1 MEDHQ
6 DELSKALWDTGNRK
20 YEVNSALN
28 RPHLWFD
35 AEQMQP
41 SSEQFYF
48 NAILVYYDIWN
59 TNDPST
65 KTTNLMGILFMN
77 DMEED
82 SAGIGQWQNYEKL
95 VQDENGAGNSYV
107 FRINLK
113 NTNAVVVDKSQID
126 EKRADYSFNDFYFR
140 MYFQLLHT
148 KVDFQNRYNV
158 FLDIKDTCSG
168 EKLEKMKKIM
178 SYNSSI
184 GTLQFIPSRESVFI
198 QLADVLMGAINY
210 NLRIQKGD
218 VKGNVIAKLKLIE
231 KIKRH
236 SNISLNTT
244 TPLSRNKF
252 NLFFITLK

>member
-1 MEDHQ
+1 MSKTFNLYC
-6 DELSKALWDTGNRK
+6 DESTHLIHDGHPYMLLSYISIAYPQIRLAKEEIKAIKRK
-20 YEVNSALN
+20 FNYTEELKWTNVHSATYKVYAELVD
-28 RPHLWFD
+28 WF
-35 AEQMQP
+35 
-41 SSEQFYF
+41 
-48 NAILVYYDIWN
+48 
-59 TNDPST
+59 
-65 KTTNLMGILFMN
+65 FMN
-77 DMEED
+77 DLE
-82 SAGIGQWQNYEKL
+82 
-95 VQDENGAGNSYV
+95 
-107 FRINLK
+107 FR
-113 NTNAVVVDKSQID
+113 TVVVDKSQID
-126 EKRADYSFNDFYFR
+126 EKRAYYSFNDFYFR

>member
-1 MEDHQ
+1 MGKTFNLYC
-6 DELSKALWDTGNRK
+6 DESTHLIHDGHPYMLLSYISIAYPQIRLAKEEIKAIKRK
-20 YEVNSALN
+20 FNYTEELKWTNVHSATYKVYAELVD
-28 RPHLWFD
+28 WF
-35 AEQMQP
+35 
-41 SSEQFYF
+41 
-48 NAILVYYDIWN
+48 
-59 TNDPST
+59 
-65 KTTNLMGILFMN
+65 FMN
-77 DMEED
+77 DLE
-82 SAGIGQWQNYEKL
+82 
-95 VQDENGAGNSYV
+95 
-107 FRINLK
+107 FR
-113 NTNAVVVDKSQID
+113 AVVVDKSQID
-126 EKRADYSFNDFYFR
+126 ETRADYSFNDFYFR

-168 EKLEKMKKIM
+168 EKLEKLKKIM

>member
-1 MEDHQ
+1 MSKTFNLYC
-6 DELSKALWDTGNRK
+6 DESTHLIHDGHPYMLLSYISIAYPQIRLAKEEIKAIKRK
-20 YEVNSALN
+20 FNYTEELKWTNVHSATYKVYAELVD
-28 RPHLWFD
+28 WF
-35 AEQMQP
+35 
-41 SSEQFYF
+41 
-48 NAILVYYDIWN
+48 
-59 TNDPST
+59 
-65 KTTNLMGILFMN
+65 FMN
-77 DMEED
+77 DLE
-82 SAGIGQWQNYEKL
+82 
-95 VQDENGAGNSYV
+95 
-107 FRINLK
+107 FR
-113 NTNAVVVDKSQID
+113 TVVVDKSQID

-168 EKLEKMKKIM
+168 EKLEKLKKIM

-236 SNISLNTT
+236 SNISLNTM

>member
-1 MEDHQ
+1 MSKTFNLYC
-6 DELSKALWDTGNRK
+6 DESTHLIHDGHPYMLLSYISIAYPQIRLAKEEIKAIKRK
-20 YEVNSALN
+20 FNYTEELKWTNVHSATYKVYAELVD
-28 RPHLWFD
+28 WF
-35 AEQMQP
+35 
-41 SSEQFYF
+41 
-48 NAILVYYDIWN
+48 
-59 TNDPST
+59 
-65 KTTNLMGILFMN
+65 FMN
-77 DMEED
+77 DLE
-82 SAGIGQWQNYEKL
+82 
-95 VQDENGAGNSYV
+95 
-107 FRINLK
+107 FR
-113 NTNAVVVDKSQID
+113 AVVVDKSQID
-126 EKRADYSFNDFYFR
+126 EQRADYSFNDFYFR

-168 EKLEKMKKIM
+168 EKLEKLKKIM

-236 SNISLNTT
+236 SNISLNTM

>member
-1 MEDHQ
+1 
-6 DELSKALWDTGNRK
+6 
-20 YEVNSALN
+20 
-28 RPHLWFD
+28 
-35 AEQMQP
+35 
-41 SSEQFYF
+41 
-48 NAILVYYDIWN
+48 
-59 TNDPST
+59 
-65 KTTNLMGILFMN
+65 
-77 DMEED
+77 
-82 SAGIGQWQNYEKL
+82 
-95 VQDENGAGNSYV
+95 
-107 FRINLK
+107 
-113 NTNAVVVDKSQID
+113 
-126 EKRADYSFNDFYFR
+126 
-140 MYFQLLHT
+140 
-148 KVDFQNRYNV
+148 
-158 FLDIKDTCSG
+158 
-168 EKLEKMKKIM
+168 M

>member
-1 MEDHQ
+1 MSKTFNLYC
-6 DELSKALWDTGNRK
+6 DESTHLIHDGHPYMLLSYISIAYPQIRLAKEEIKAIKRK
-20 YEVNSALN
+20 FNYTEELKWTNVHSATYKVYAELVD
-28 RPHLWFD
+28 WF
-35 AEQMQP
+35 
-41 SSEQFYF
+41 
-48 NAILVYYDIWN
+48 
-59 TNDPST
+59 
-65 KTTNLMGILFMN
+65 FMN
-77 DMEED
+77 DLE
-82 SAGIGQWQNYEKL
+82 
-95 VQDENGAGNSYV
+95 
-107 FRINLK
+107 FR
-113 NTNAVVVDKSQID
+113 AVVVDKSQID

-218 VKGNVIAKLKLIE
+218 VTGNVIAKLKLIE

>member
-1 MEDHQ
+1 MNKTFNLYC
-6 DELSKALWDTGNRK
+6 DESTHLIHDGHPYMLLSYISIAYPQIRLAKEEIKAIKRK
-20 YEVNSALN
+20 FNYTEELKWTNVHSATYKVYAELVD
-28 RPHLWFD
+28 WF
-35 AEQMQP
+35 
-41 SSEQFYF
+41 
-48 NAILVYYDIWN
+48 
-59 TNDPST
+59 
-65 KTTNLMGILFMN
+65 FMN
-77 DMEED
+77 DLE
-82 SAGIGQWQNYEKL
+82 
-95 VQDENGAGNSYV
+95 
-107 FRINLK
+107 FR
-113 NTNAVVVDKSQID
+113 TVVVDKSQID
-126 EKRADYSFNDFYFR
+126 EQRADYSFNDFYFR

-168 EKLEKMKKIM
+168 EKLEKLKKIM

>member
-1 MEDHQ
+1 MSKTFNLYC
-6 DELSKALWDTGNRK
+6 DESTHLIHDGHPYMLLSYISIAYPQIRLAKEEIKAIKRK
-20 YEVNSALN
+20 FNYTEELKWTNVHSATYKVYAELVD
-28 RPHLWFD
+28 WF
-35 AEQMQP
+35 
-41 SSEQFYF
+41 
-48 NAILVYYDIWN
+48 
-59 TNDPST
+59 
-65 KTTNLMGILFMN
+65 FMN
-77 DMEED
+77 DLE
-82 SAGIGQWQNYEKL
+82 
-95 VQDENGAGNSYV
+95 
-107 FRINLK
+107 FR
-113 NTNAVVVDKSQID
+113 TVVVDKSQID

-168 EKLEKMKKIM
+168 EKLEKLKKIM

>member
-1 MEDHQ
+1 MSKTFNLYC
-6 DELSKALWDTGNRK
+6 DESTHLIHDGHPYMLLSYISIAYPQIRLAKEEIKAIKRK
-20 YEVNSALN
+20 FNYTEELKWTNVHSATYKVYAELVD
-28 RPHLWFD
+28 WF
-35 AEQMQP
+35 
-41 SSEQFYF
+41 
-48 NAILVYYDIWN
+48 
-59 TNDPST
+59 
-65 KTTNLMGILFMN
+65 FMN
-77 DMEED
+77 DLE
-82 SAGIGQWQNYEKL
+82 
-95 VQDENGAGNSYV
+95 
-107 FRINLK
+107 FR
-113 NTNAVVVDKSQID
+113 TVVVDKSQI
-126 EKRADYSFNDFYFR
+126 EETRADYSFNDFYFR

-168 EKLEKMKKIM
+168 EKLEKLKKIM

-244 TPLSRNKF
+244 PPLSRNKF

>member
-1 MEDHQ
+1 MSKTFNLYC
-6 DELSKALWDTGNRK
+6 DESTHLIHDGHPYMLLSYISIAYPQIRLAKEEIKTIKRK
-20 YEVNSALN
+20 FNYTEELKWTNVHSATYKVYAELVD
-28 RPHLWFD
+28 WF
-35 AEQMQP
+35 
-41 SSEQFYF
+41 
-48 NAILVYYDIWN
+48 
-59 TNDPST
+59 
-65 KTTNLMGILFMN
+65 FMN
-77 DMEED
+77 DLE
-82 SAGIGQWQNYEKL
+82 
-95 VQDENGAGNSYV
+95 
-107 FRINLK
+107 FR
-113 NTNAVVVDKSQID
+113 TVVVDKSQID
-126 EKRADYSFNDFYFR
+126 EQRADYSFNDFYFR

-168 EKLEKMKKIM
+168 EKLEKLKKIM

-210 NLRIQKGD
+210 NLRILKGD
-218 VKGNVIAKLKLIE
+218 VIGNVIAKLKLIE

>member
-1 MEDHQ
+1 MSKTFNLYC
-6 DELSKALWDTGNRK
+6 DESTHLIHDGHPYMLLSYISIAYPQIRLAKEEIKAIKRK
-20 YEVNSALN
+20 FNYTEELKWTNVHSATYKVYAELVD
-28 RPHLWFD
+28 WF
-35 AEQMQP
+35 
-41 SSEQFYF
+41 
-48 NAILVYYDIWN
+48 
-59 TNDPST
+59 
-65 KTTNLMGILFMN
+65 FMN
-77 DMEED
+77 DLE
-82 SAGIGQWQNYEKL
+82 
-95 VQDENGAGNSYV
+95 
-107 FRINLK
+107 FR
-113 NTNAVVVDKSQID
+113 AVVVDKSQID

-244 TPLSRNKF
+244 TPFSRNKF

>member
-1 MEDHQ
+1 MSKTFNLYC
-6 DELSKALWDTGNRK
+6 DESTHLIHDGHPYMLLSYISIAYPQIRLAKEEIKAIKRK
-20 YEVNSALN
+20 FNYTEELKWTNVHSATYKVYAELVD
-28 RPHLWFD
+28 WF
-35 AEQMQP
+35 
-41 SSEQFYF
+41 
-48 NAILVYYDIWN
+48 
-59 TNDPST
+59 
-65 KTTNLMGILFMN
+65 FMN
-77 DMEED
+77 DLE
-82 SAGIGQWQNYEKL
+82 
-95 VQDENGAGNSYV
+95 
-107 FRINLK
+107 FR
-113 NTNAVVVDKSQID
+113 AVVVDKSQID

-244 TPLSRNKF
+244 TPLSRNKY

>member
-1 MEDHQ
+1 MYC
-6 DELSKALWDTGNRK
+6 DESTHLIHDGHPYMLLSYISIAYPQIRLAKEEIKAIKRK
-20 YEVNSALN
+20 FNYTEELKWTNVHSATYKVYAEL
-28 RPHLWFD
+28 LDWF
-35 AEQMQP
+35 
-41 SSEQFYF
+41 
-48 NAILVYYDIWN
+48 
-59 TNDPST
+59 
-65 KTTNLMGILFMN
+65 FMN
-77 DMEED
+77 DLE
-82 SAGIGQWQNYEKL
+82 
-95 VQDENGAGNSYV
+95 
-107 FRINLK
+107 FR
-113 NTNAVVVDKSQID
+113 AVVVDKSQID

>member
-1 MEDHQ
+1 MSKTFNLYC
-6 DELSKALWDTGNRK
+6 DESTHLIHDGHPYMLLSYISIAYPQIRLAKEEIKAIKRK
-20 YEVNSALN
+20 FNYTEELKWTNVHSATYKVYAEL
-28 RPHLWFD
+28 LDWF
-35 AEQMQP
+35 
-41 SSEQFYF
+41 
-48 NAILVYYDIWN
+48 
-59 TNDPST
+59 
-65 KTTNLMGILFMN
+65 FMN
-77 DMEED
+77 DLE
-82 SAGIGQWQNYEKL
+82 
-95 VQDENGAGNSYV
+95 
-107 FRINLK
+107 FR
-113 NTNAVVVDKSQID
+113 AVVVDKSQID

>member
-1 MEDHQ
+1 MSKTFNLYC
-6 DELSKALWDTGNRK
+6 DESTHLIHDGHPYMLLSYISIAYPQIRLAKEEIKAIKRK
-20 YEVNSALN
+20 FNYTEELKWTNVHSATYKVYAELVD
-28 RPHLWFD
+28 WF
-35 AEQMQP
+35 
-41 SSEQFYF
+41 
-48 NAILVYYDIWN
+48 
-59 TNDPST
+59 
-65 KTTNLMGILFMN
+65 FMN
-77 DMEED
+77 DLE
-82 SAGIGQWQNYEKL
+82 
-95 VQDENGAGNSYV
+95 
-107 FRINLK
+107 FR
-113 NTNAVVVDKSQID
+113 TVVVDKSQID
-126 EKRADYSFNDFYFR
+126 EQRADYSFNDFYFR

-168 EKLEKMKKIM
+168 EKLEKLKKIM

-236 SNISLNTT
+236 SNIS
-244 TPLSRNKF
+244 
-252 NLFFITLK
+252 

>member
-1 MEDHQ
+1 MSKTFNLYC
-6 DELSKALWDTGNRK
+6 DESTHLIHDGHPYMLLSYISIAYPQIRLAKEEIKAIKRK
-20 YEVNSALN
+20 FNYTEELKWTNVHSATYKVYAELVD
-28 RPHLWFD
+28 WF
-35 AEQMQP
+35 
-41 SSEQFYF
+41 
-48 NAILVYYDIWN
+48 
-59 TNDPST
+59 
-65 KTTNLMGILFMN
+65 FMN
-77 DMEED
+77 DLE
-82 SAGIGQWQNYEKL
+82 
-95 VQDENGAGNSYV
+95 
-107 FRINLK
+107 FR
-113 NTNAVVVDKSQID
+113 TVVVDKSQID
-126 EKRADYSFNDFYFR
+126 EQRADYSFNDFYFR

-168 EKLEKMKKIM
+168 EKLEKLKKIM
-178 SYNSSI
+178 NYNSSI

>member
-1 MEDHQ
+1 MYC
-6 DELSKALWDTGNRK
+6 DESTHLIHDGHPYMLLSYISIAYPQIRLAKEEMKAIKRK
-20 YEVNSALN
+20 FNYTEELKWTNVHSATYKVYAELVD
-28 RPHLWFD
+28 WF
-35 AEQMQP
+35 
-41 SSEQFYF
+41 
-48 NAILVYYDIWN
+48 
-59 TNDPST
+59 
-65 KTTNLMGILFMN
+65 FMN
-77 DMEED
+77 DLE
-82 SAGIGQWQNYEKL
+82 
-95 VQDENGAGNSYV
+95 
-107 FRINLK
+107 FR
-113 NTNAVVVDKSQID
+113 AVVVDKSQID

>member
-1 MEDHQ
+1 MSKTFNLYC
-6 DELSKALWDTGNRK
+6 DESTHLIHDGHPYMLLSYISIAYPQIRLAKEEIKAIKRK
-20 YEVNSALN
+20 FNYTEELKWTNVHSATYKVYAGL
-28 RPHLWFD
+28 LDWF
-35 AEQMQP
+35 
-41 SSEQFYF
+41 
-48 NAILVYYDIWN
+48 
-59 TNDPST
+59 
-65 KTTNLMGILFMN
+65 FMN
-77 DMEED
+77 DLE
-82 SAGIGQWQNYEKL
+82 
-95 VQDENGAGNSYV
+95 
-107 FRINLK
+107 FR
-113 NTNAVVVDKSQID
+113 AVVVDKSQID

>member
-1 MEDHQ
+1 M
-6 DELSKALWDTGNRK
+6 
-20 YEVNSALN
+20 
-28 RPHLWFD
+28 
-35 AEQMQP
+35 
-41 SSEQFYF
+41 
-48 NAILVYYDIWN
+48 
-59 TNDPST
+59 
-65 KTTNLMGILFMN
+65 
-77 DMEED
+77 
-82 SAGIGQWQNYEKL
+82 
-95 VQDENGAGNSYV
+95 
-107 FRINLK
+107 
-113 NTNAVVVDKSQID
+113 VDKSQID

>member
-1 MEDHQ
+1 MSRTFNLYC
-6 DELSKALWDTGNRK
+6 DESTHLIHDGHPYMLLSYISIAYPQIRLAKEEIKAIKRK
-20 YEVNSALN
+20 FNYTEELKWTNVHSATYKVYAELVD
-28 RPHLWFD
+28 WF
-35 AEQMQP
+35 
-41 SSEQFYF
+41 
-48 NAILVYYDIWN
+48 
-59 TNDPST
+59 
-65 KTTNLMGILFMN
+65 FMN
-77 DMEED
+77 DLE
-82 SAGIGQWQNYEKL
+82 
-95 VQDENGAGNSYV
+95 
-107 FRINLK
+107 FR
-113 NTNAVVVDKSQID
+113 AVVVDKSQID

>member
-1 MEDHQ
+1 MSKTFNLYC
-6 DELSKALWDTGNRK
+6 DESTHLIHDGHPYMLLSYISIAYPQIRLAKEEIKAIKWKFNYTEELKWTN
-20 YEVNSALN
+20 VHSATYKVYAELVD
-28 RPHLWFD
+28 WF
-35 AEQMQP
+35 
-41 SSEQFYF
+41 
-48 NAILVYYDIWN
+48 
-59 TNDPST
+59 
-65 KTTNLMGILFMN
+65 FMN
-77 DMEED
+77 DLE
-82 SAGIGQWQNYEKL
+82 
-95 VQDENGAGNSYV
+95 
-107 FRINLK
+107 FR
-113 NTNAVVVDKSQID
+113 AVVVDKSQID

>member
-1 MEDHQ
+1 MSKTFNLYC
-6 DELSKALWDTGNRK
+6 DESTHLIHDGHPYMLLSYISIAYPQIRLAKEEIKAIKRK
-20 YEVNSALN
+20 FNYTEELKWTNVHSATYKVYAELVD
-28 RPHLWFD
+28 WF
-35 AEQMQP
+35 
-41 SSEQFYF
+41 
-48 NAILVYYDIWN
+48 
-59 TNDPST
+59 
-65 KTTNLMGILFMN
+65 FMN
-77 DMEED
+77 DLE
-82 SAGIGQWQNYEKL
+82 
-95 VQDENGAGNSYV
+95 
-107 FRINLK
+107 FR
-113 NTNAVVVDKSQID
+113 AVVVDKSQID

-198 QLADVLMGAINY
+198 KLADVLMGAINY

>member
-1 MEDHQ
+1 MSKTFNLYC
-6 DELSKALWDTGNRK
+6 DESTHLIHDGHPYMLLSYISIAYPQIRLAKEEIKAIKRK
-20 YEVNSALN
+20 FNYTEELKWTNVHSATYKVYAELVD
-28 RPHLWFD
+28 WF
-35 AEQMQP
+35 
-41 SSEQFYF
+41 
-48 NAILVYYDIWN
+48 
-59 TNDPST
+59 
-65 KTTNLMGILFMN
+65 FMN
-77 DMEED
+77 DLE
-82 SAGIGQWQNYEKL
+82 
-95 VQDENGAGNSYV
+95 
-107 FRINLK
+107 FR
-113 NTNAVVVDKSQID
+113 AVVVDKSQID

-184 GTLQFIPSRESVFI
+184 GTPQFIPSRESVFI

>member
-1 MEDHQ
+1 MSKTFNLYC
-6 DELSKALWDTGNRK
+6 DESTHLIHDGHPYMLLSYISIAYPQIRLAKEEIKAIKRK
-20 YEVNSALN
+20 FNYTEELKWTNVHSATYKVYAELVD
-28 RPHLWFD
+28 WF
-35 AEQMQP
+35 
-41 SSEQFYF
+41 
-48 NAILVYYDIWN
+48 
-59 TNDPST
+59 
-65 KTTNLMGILFMN
+65 FMN
-77 DMEED
+77 DLE
-82 SAGIGQWQNYEKL
+82 
-95 VQDENGAGNSYV
+95 
-107 FRINLK
+107 FR
-113 NTNAVVVDKSQID
+113 TVAVDKSQID
-126 EKRADYSFNDFYFR
+126 EQRADYSFNDFYFR

-168 EKLEKMKKIM
+168 EKLEKLKKIM

>member
-1 MEDHQ
+1 MSKTFNLYC
-6 DELSKALWDTGNRK
+6 DESTHLIHDGHPYMLLSYISIAYPQIRLAKEEIKAIKRK
-20 YEVNSALN
+20 FNYTEELKWTNVHSATYKVYAELVD
-28 RPHLWFD
+28 WF
-35 AEQMQP
+35 
-41 SSEQFYF
+41 
-48 NAILVYYDIWN
+48 
-59 TNDPST
+59 
-65 KTTNLMGILFMN
+65 FMN
-77 DMEED
+77 DLE
-82 SAGIGQWQNYEKL
+82 
-95 VQDENGAGNSYV
+95 
-107 FRINLK
+107 FR
-113 NTNAVVVDKSQID
+113 TVVVDKSQID

-168 EKLEKMKKIM
+168 EKLEKLKKMM

>member
-1 MEDHQ
+1 MSKTFNLYC
-6 DELSKALWDTGNRK
+6 DESTHLIHDGHPYMLLSYISIAYPQIRLAKEEIKAIKRK
-20 YEVNSALN
+20 FNYTEELKWTNVHSATYKVYAELVD
-28 RPHLWFD
+28 WF
-35 AEQMQP
+35 
-41 SSEQFYF
+41 
-48 NAILVYYDIWN
+48 
-59 TNDPST
+59 
-65 KTTNLMGILFMN
+65 FMN
-77 DMEED
+77 DLEF
-82 SAGIGQWQNYEKL
+82 S
-95 VQDENGAGNSYV
+95 
-107 FRINLK
+107 
-113 NTNAVVVDKSQID
+113 TVVVDKSQID
-126 EKRADYSFNDFYFR
+126 EQRADYSFNDFYFR

-168 EKLEKMKKIM
+168 EKLEKLKKIM

>member
-1 MEDHQ
+1 MSKTFNLYC
-6 DELSKALWDTGNRK
+6 DESTHLIHDGHPYMLLSYISIAYPQIRLAKKEIKAIKRK
-20 YEVNSALN
+20 FNYTEELKWTNVHSATYKVYAELVD
-28 RPHLWFD
+28 WF
-35 AEQMQP
+35 
-41 SSEQFYF
+41 
-48 NAILVYYDIWN
+48 
-59 TNDPST
+59 
-65 KTTNLMGILFMN
+65 FMN
-77 DMEED
+77 DLE
-82 SAGIGQWQNYEKL
+82 
-95 VQDENGAGNSYV
+95 
-107 FRINLK
+107 FR
-113 NTNAVVVDKSQID
+113 AVVVDKSQID

>member
-1 MEDHQ
+1 MSKTFNLYC
-6 DELSKALWDTGNRK
+6 DESTHLIHDGHPYMLLSYISIAYPQIRLAKEEIKAIKRK
-20 YEVNSALN
+20 FNYTEELKWTNVHSATYKVYAELVD
-28 RPHLWFD
+28 WF
-35 AEQMQP
+35 
-41 SSEQFYF
+41 
-48 NAILVYYDIWN
+48 
-59 TNDPST
+59 
-65 KTTNLMGILFMN
+65 FMN
-77 DMEED
+77 DLE
-82 SAGIGQWQNYEKL
+82 
-95 VQDENGAGNSYV
+95 
-107 FRINLK
+107 FR
-113 NTNAVVVDKSQID
+113 AVVVDKSQID
-126 EKRADYSFNDFYFR
+126 EKRADYSVNDFYFR